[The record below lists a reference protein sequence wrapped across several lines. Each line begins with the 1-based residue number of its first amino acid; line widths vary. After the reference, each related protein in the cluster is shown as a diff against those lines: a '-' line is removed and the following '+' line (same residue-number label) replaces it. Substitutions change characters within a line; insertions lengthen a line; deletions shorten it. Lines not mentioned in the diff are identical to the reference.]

1 MEPNKFKGE
10 TKGILADKE
19 RIFRLTFEGI
29 VSIESR
35 TGKSIMSIS
44 MDLGLNK
51 YSMRDIVVVLDEG
64 LKGAG
69 GQFTFASV
77 GDMVMRT
84 GLLESSKLTAKVLTT
99 VFIGEKKEDSDSPLV
114 PAENVQ
120 KDTQSKT
127 T

>member
-51 YSMRDIVVVLDEG
+51 YAMKDMVVVLEEG

-69 GQFTFASV
+69 GKFTYTAV
-77 GDMVMRT
+77 GDMVIRT
-84 GLLESSKLTAKVLTT
+84 GLLECSKLVAAILTT
-99 VFIGEKKEDSDSPLV
+99 IFTGQKKEDSDSPLV
-114 PAENVQ
+114 KAESVQ
-120 KDTQSKT
+120 QDTQSKT

>member
-10 TKGILADKE
+10 TKGILGDKE
-19 RIFRLTFEGI
+19 RIFRLTFESI
-29 VSIESR
+29 VSIENR

-51 YSMRDIVVVLDEG
+51 YSMRDMVIVLDEG

-69 GQFTFASV
+69 GKFTFSSV

-84 GLLESSKLTAKVLTT
+84 GLLESSKLVAKVLTT
-99 VFIGEKKEDSDSPLV
+99 IFTGEKKEDSDSPLV
-114 PAENVQ
+114 PAENVPE
-120 KDTQSKT
+120 DTQSKT

>member
-10 TKGILADKE
+10 TKGILGDKE
-19 RIFRLTFEGI
+19 RIFRLTFESI

-69 GQFTFASV
+69 GKFTFASV